1 MPICQSQHWNKT
13 RYLFVDNGC
22 YFYGV
27 TINGSTVY
35 GAFRSVSELVEALF
49 NETRYNSR
57 SRPGADTGEL
67 IGQVTGELIA

>member
-1 MPICQSQHWNKT
+1 
-13 RYLFVDNGC
+13 
-22 YFYGV
+22 
-27 TINGSTVY
+27 VY